1 MDVNIYM
8 GCIRILLCVLSF
20 GWNKLWTVTNNK
32 KSILNDL
39 NFAALLFTC
48 ESEALDQFLPQSPLL
63 FLRAEISPREETFK
77 NLVDVLQR
85 KVQRASGHLTG
96 MQFVRFFLHID
107 EFSRFWSH
115 YDEIG
120 IKGMHVSF

>member
-39 NFAALLFTC
+39 KFAALLLTC
-48 ESEALDQFLPQSPLL
+48 ESEALDQFLPQSFELHQTL
-63 FLRAEISPREETFK
+63 WAEISPREETFQD
-77 NLVDVLQR
+77 LVDVLHREKSKEQ
-85 KVQRASGHLTG
+85 VD
-96 MQFVRFFLHID
+96 I
-107 EFSRFWSH
+107 
-115 YDEIG
+115 
-120 IKGMHVSF
+120 

>member
-48 ESEALDQFLPQSPLL
+48 ESEALDQFLPQSFELHQVFYYSFEQKSHL
-63 FLRAEISPREETFK
+63 E
-77 NLVDVLQR
+77 R
-85 KVQRASGHLTG
+85 KHLKT
-96 MQFVRFFLHID
+96 L
-107 EFSRFWSH
+107 
-115 YDEIG
+115 
-120 IKGMHVSF
+120 

>member
-39 NFAALLFTC
+39 KFASSLLA
-48 ESEALDQFLPQSPLL
+48 SELEKPL
-63 FLRAEISPREETFK
+63 
-77 NLVDVLQR
+77 
-85 KVQRASGHLTG
+85 
-96 MQFVRFFLHID
+96 D
-107 EFSRFWSH
+107 EFLFQ
-115 YDEIG
+115 
-120 IKGMHVSF
+120 SFELNLLTC